1 MAESDS
7 GKLTESS
14 NSVKEDEIKKSTS
27 INDNNDDINIDPS
40 KICSPSGLVPT
51 KIHVEQSSNTSEA
64 KQSIFKSSSLL
75 RPSQL
80 NGNVG
85 SSLSSQKSAFL
96 LNPSRLN
103 PFAKP
108 IIENKDESIPEV
120 QSEKQSSSTDNN
132 SNSAPKFLPL
142 LQNGSKSETTTIATT
157 TKTAT
162 ASTSTLTQSSNFV
175 FGQNIQERVV
185 SDSKLEDVKSSSCS
199 NANGT
204 SDMLFSSALKEST
217 VDTISSRKL
226 QANKSLSESAREYE
240 ESRAVKR
247 KYEEV
252 EVKTG
257 EEGETNVLQITC
269 KLFTYDKSTG
279 GSWQERG
286 RGILRLNDQ
295 ESEDGTHSR
304 LVFRATGSLRVVFNT
319 KVWADM
325 TVELASNK
333 SIRLTAFDNN
343 GDIKVFLLMGSPE
356 DMKHL
361 QKNLEIRLQKE
372 VDRQKANTKQLHVAT
387 ENN

>member
-1 MAESDS
+1 M
-7 GKLTESS
+7 
-14 NSVKEDEIKKSTS
+14 
-27 INDNNDDINIDPS
+27 
-40 KICSPSGLVPT
+40 
-51 KIHVEQSSNTSEA
+51 
-64 KQSIFKSSSLL
+64 
-75 RPSQL
+75 
-80 NGNVG
+80 
-85 SSLSSQKSAFL
+85 
-96 LNPSRLN
+96 
-103 PFAKP
+103 
-108 IIENKDESIPEV
+108 
-120 QSEKQSSSTDNN
+120 
-132 SNSAPKFLPL
+132 
-142 LQNGSKSETTTIATT
+142 
-157 TKTAT
+157 
-162 ASTSTLTQSSNFV
+162 
-175 FGQNIQERVV
+175 

-319 KVWADM
+319 KVSVICIIKKK
-325 TVELASNK
+325 TKHNK
-333 SIRLTAFDNN
+333 RLSYRF
-343 GDIKVFLLMGSPE
+343 GLI
-356 DMKHL
+356 
-361 QKNLEIRLQKE
+361 
-372 VDRQKANTKQLHVAT
+372 
-387 ENN
+387 